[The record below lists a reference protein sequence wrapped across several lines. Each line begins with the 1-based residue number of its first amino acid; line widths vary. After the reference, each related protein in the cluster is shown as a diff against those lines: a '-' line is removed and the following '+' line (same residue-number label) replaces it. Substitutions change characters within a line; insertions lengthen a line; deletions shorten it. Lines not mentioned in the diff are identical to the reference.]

1 MKKYISPLLLL
12 VAAIIWGFA
21 FPAQKMV
28 EEIPPM
34 AVIAIRSA
42 IATVFLFPMVAV
54 FDRVRHTGRALIS
67 KTKFLDFTKTELI
80 GGAAVGSIYG
90 IASAVQQM
98 GLAEGTDGGRGA
110 FISALYVVIVP
121 LIGIFLG
128 RRVRAVVWGGI
139 ALAVLGFY
147 LLCIKGDFTVTSSD
161 LLVLLCA
168 FIFAGHILTID
179 YFSPKCDG
187 VRMSLIQFAV
197 STVLMSILSL
207 IFEGVTDASVVLSAL
222 LPLLYLG
229 IGSSG
234 VAYTLQIIGQRGT
247 NPALAS
253 ILLSLESVFGVIG
266 SMLLLGESMMPREYI
281 GCVIVFAAVLLAQM
295 PERSAQKAGGT
306 DISHA
311 QMNAQQIENHDAQ
324 DGVVIDKK

>member
-12 VAAIIWGFA
+12 IAAIIWGFA

-28 EEIPPM
+28 EEVPPM

-42 IATVFLFPMVAV
+42 IATVFLFPAVMV
-54 FDRVRHTGRALIS
+54 FDRIRNTGRVLIG
-67 KTKFLDFTKTELI
+67 KGKILDFTKTELI
-80 GGAAVGSIYG
+80 GGGAVGCIYG

-98 GLAEGTDGGRGA
+98 GLSEGTDGGRGA

-121 LIGIFLG
+121 LIGLFFG
-128 RRVRAVVWGGI
+128 RRVRPVVWCGI
-139 ALAVLGFY
+139 GLAVLGFY
-147 LLCIKGDFTVTSSD
+147 LLCIKGDFTVTASD

-179 YFSPKCDG
+179 HFSPKCDG

-197 STVLMSILSL
+197 STVLMSLLSL
-207 IFEGVTDASVVLSAL
+207 IFEGVCDFSTVLSCI

-234 VAYTLQIIGQRGT
+234 VAYTLQIVGQRGT

-266 SMLLLGESMMPREYI
+266 SMLVLGESMTAREYI
-281 GCVIVFAAVLLAQM
+281 GCAIVFAAVLLAQM
-295 PERSAQKAGGT
+295 PERKPMKKEEQ
-306 DISHA
+306 
-311 QMNAQQIENHDAQ
+311 NPVENE
-324 DGVVIDKK
+324 

>member
-12 VAAIIWGFA
+12 GAAIIWGFA

-28 EEIPPM
+28 EAVPPM

-42 IATVFLFPMVAV
+42 IATVFLFPMVMV
-54 FDRVRHTGRALIS
+54 FDRVRHTGRVFIS
-67 KTKFLDFTKTELI
+67 KEKILDFNRSELI
-80 GGAAVGSIYG
+80 GGVAIGVIYG
-90 IASAVQQM
+90 IASGVQQM
-98 GLAEGTDGGRGA
+98 GLTEGTDGGRGA

-121 LIGIFLG
+121 LIGLLLG
-128 RRVRAVVWGGI
+128 RRVRGVVWCGI
-139 ALAVLGFY
+139 GLAVLGFY
-147 LLCIKGDFTVTSSD
+147 LLCIKGDFTVTLGD

-179 YFSPKCDG
+179 HFSPRCDG
-187 VRMSLIQFAV
+187 VRMSLVQFAT
-197 STVLMSILSL
+197 STVVMTVLSL
-207 IFEGVTDASVVLSAL
+207 IFEGVTDISCMVDCV

-266 SMLLLGESMMPREYI
+266 SMLLLGESMSLREYI
-281 GCVIVFAAVLLAQM
+281 GCAIVFAAVLLAQM
-295 PERSAQKAGGT
+295 PEKEKNGT
-306 DISHA
+306 C
-311 QMNAQQIENHDAQ
+311 
-324 DGVVIDKK
+324 

>member
-12 VAAIIWGFA
+12 IAAIIWGFA

-42 IATVFLFPMVAV
+42 IATVFLIPVV
-54 FDRVRHTGRALIS
+54 ILFDRVRHTGRVFIS
-67 KTKFLDFTKTELI
+67 KQRIFDFNRAELI
-80 GGAAVGSIYG
+80 GGCLLGIIYG
-90 IASAVQQM
+90 VASGVQQM
-98 GLAEGTDGGRGA
+98 GLTEGTDGGRGA

-121 LIGIFLG
+121 LIGLLLG
-128 RRVRAVVWGGI
+128 RRVRPVVWGGI

-147 LLCIKGDFTVTSSD
+147 LLCIKGDFTVTLGD

-168 FIFAGHILTID
+168 FIFACHILTVD
-179 YFSPKCDG
+179 HFSPRCDG
-187 VRMSLIQFAV
+187 IRMSLVQFAV
-197 STVLMSILSL
+197 STVLMSLLSL
-207 IFEGVTDASVVLSAL
+207 IFEGVVDASLVLSCIF
-222 LPLLYLG
+222 PLLYLA

-234 VAYTLQIIGQRGT
+234 VAYTLQILGQRGT
-247 NPALAS
+247 NPAFSS

-266 SMLLLGESMMPREYI
+266 SMLLLGESMTAREYI

-295 PERSAQKAGGT
+295 PEHSPHGDSRE
-306 DISHA
+306 
-311 QMNAQQIENHDAQ
+311 ENENKLSQ
-324 DGVVIDKK
+324 ENEPKRQS